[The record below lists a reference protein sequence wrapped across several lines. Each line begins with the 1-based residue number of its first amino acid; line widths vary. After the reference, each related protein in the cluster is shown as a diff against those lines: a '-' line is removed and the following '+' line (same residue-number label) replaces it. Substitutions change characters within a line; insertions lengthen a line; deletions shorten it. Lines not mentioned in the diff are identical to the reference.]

1 MDYSTFDT
9 TFALSSFMLWLLFSY
24 LTNLMSCDFQR
35 FMKQHEMFKHFIALL
50 AFFFLF
56 TILDA
61 NNNAPVYII
70 WFKTVFVYVLFLM
83 TMKAKWF
90 FVTTVLAIL
99 VADQTIKMHINY
111 LTKNEEKN
119 ENKENNGNNGNN
131 GNKEEIGQYEY
142 IRELLNGAVIGV
154 IVVGFTHYGLRQYEE
169 FGKEFTFRKLLFGT
183 SCRT

>member
-70 WFKTVFVYVLFLM
+70 WFKTIFVYVLFLM

-119 ENKENNGNNGNN
+119 NEEKEENDGK
-131 GNKEEIGQYEY
+131 KKEIGQYEY

-169 FGKEFTFRKLLFGT
+169 FGKEFSFRKLLLGT
-183 SCRT
+183 SCRS

>member
-70 WFKTVFVYVLFLM
+70 WFKTLFVYGLFLM

-111 LTKNEEKN
+111 LTKNEEK
-119 ENKENNGNNGNN
+119 EEK
-131 GNKEEIGQYEY
+131 KEEIGQYEY
-142 IRELLNGAVIGV
+142 IRKILNGAVIGV
-154 IVVGFTHYGLRQYEE
+154 IVIGFTHYGLRQYAE
-169 FGKEFTFRKLLFGT
+169 FGSDFSFQKLLLGT
-183 SCRT
+183 SCRS